1 MITTKLTEK
10 ELLEMGFIKKP
21 LLLHP
26 SRTNKSGEFYLG
38 QIDENGNNRELLVYT
53 LPKGFRF
60 EKHIVVN
67 YRNEIYLYV
76 SGFMAGGI
84 EVYKHLEHTNFYF
97 NETTEWENNVK
108 EIIFKLKPEERAY
121 KDV

>member
-1 MITTKLTEK
+1 MNKTKLTEK

-21 LLLHP
+21 LILHP
-26 SRTNKSGEFYLG
+26 SRTDKDGEYYLG
-38 QIDENGNNRELLVYT
+38 QIDENGNNRNLLVYA

-60 EKHIVVN
+60 DKYIVVN

-84 EVYKHLEHTNFYF
+84 EVYKDLDNYNFYF
-97 NETTEWENNVK
+97 NESVEWTDNIK
-108 EIIFKLKPEERAY
+108 QMLFKLTDET
-121 KDV
+121 